1 MLCKSVL
8 MLQSVARMP
17 VSSVTQNIS
26 ELDTLLADLSSARYT
41 AAAQQQQQHEQQQQ
55 QQYKAETVYVPAR

>member
-1 MLCKSVL
+1 
-8 MLQSVARMP
+8 MP

-41 AAAQQQQQHEQQQQ
+41 AAAQQQQQ
-55 QQYKAETVYVPAR
+55 QYKAETVYVPAR

>member
-1 MLCKSVL
+1 
-8 MLQSVARMP
+8 MP

-55 QQYKAETVYVPAR
+55 QHEQQQQQQYKAETVYVPAR

>member
-1 MLCKSVL
+1 

-55 QQYKAETVYVPAR
+55 QHEQQQQQYKAETVYVPAR

>member
-1 MLCKSVL
+1 
-8 MLQSVARMP
+8 MP

-41 AAAQQQQQHEQQQQ
+41 AAAQQQQQ
-55 QQYKAETVYVPAR
+55 YKAETVYVPAR

>member
-1 MLCKSVL
+1 MLLCDI
-8 MLQSVARMP
+8 LQSVARMP

>member
-1 MLCKSVL
+1 MVL
-8 MLQSVARMP
+8 MLQSGARMP

-41 AAAQQQQQHEQQQQ
+41 AAAQQQQQQHEQQQQ

>member
-1 MLCKSVL
+1 
-8 MLQSVARMP
+8 MP

-41 AAAQQQQQHEQQQQ
+41 AAAQQQQHHEQQQQQQ

>member
-1 MLCKSVL
+1 MYNKRHVV

-55 QQYKAETVYVPAR
+55 QYKAETVYVPAR